1 MKTGN
6 TLAKLVFLSLLVFIV
21 VILAQPALAAPITI
35 IDEWKTVPLPSAPPL
50 KPVLIDPTTTA
61 FLILDIQLP
70 MCDVAQRP
78 RCAASVPKIADFLLQ
93 ARVRSML
100 VVYSLTPTGTVESIA
115 PDVYP
120 LPGEPTVSSSVDK
133 FYNTD
138 LEKILKEKGIKTVI
152 IVGTAAHGAVLHTA
166 TGASTRGMQVI
177 IPVDGMSAIEPY
189 AEQYTA
195 WHMLNAPGTR
205 ARATLTTFGMMKFK

>member
-1 MKTGN
+1 MHTRVTSQTSF
-6 TLAKLVFLSLLVFIV
+6 TLFMLLLVMVFLSSSVS
-21 VILAQPALAAPITI
+21 AAPATL
-35 IDEWKTVPLPSAPPL
+35 IDEWASVPIPAAPPL
-50 KPVLIDPTTTA
+50 KSVVIDPRTTA

-70 MCDVAQRP
+70 MCGAEQRP
-78 RCAASVPKIADFLLQ
+78 RCADSVPKIADFLLD
-93 ARVRSML
+93 ARMRAMPVI
-100 VVYSLTPTGTVESIA
+100 YSLTPTGTPENIVPAVS
-115 PDVYP
+115 P
-120 LPGEPTVSSSVDK
+120 LPGEPSVRSSVDK

-138 LEKILKEKGIKTVI
+138 LEKILKEKGVKTVI

-166 TGASTRGMQVI
+166 TGAAMRGLQVI

-205 ARATLTTFGMMKFK
+205 ARTTLTTFDRMSF

>member
-6 TLAKLVFLSLLVFIV
+6 PLVRMAFLSLLSFLV
-21 VILAQPALAAPITI
+21 VILTQPALAAPATI

-50 KPVLIDPTTTA
+50 KQVLIDPKTTA

-70 MCDVAQRP
+70 MCGVAQRP
-78 RCAASVPKIADFLLQ
+78 RCATSVPKIADFLIQ
-93 ARVRSML
+93 ARVRSMP
-100 VVYSLTPTGTVESIA
+100 VVFSLTPTGTVENIV

-120 LPGEPTVSSSVDK
+120 LAGEPSVRSSVDK

-138 LEKILKEKGIKTVI
+138 LEKILKDKGVKTVI

-166 TGASTRGMQVI
+166 TGASVRGMQVI

-205 ARATLTTFGMMKFK
+205 ARTTLTTFGMMKFK